1 MHRSR
6 VIPFVGAIALLGAIG
21 TPLRAQAAPKIE
33 LAFGYECGDRFI
45 VRNDGAQPVLVEY
58 AAAGSRDRSELHLNG
73 KQSAEIASAQDG
85 NLELWVGGKLVASE
99 PKGNRPCAAS
109 GKAQPNGNAQP
120 TGNAQPSGN
129 AQPTGNAQPSDTSVV
144 RPPDQPQAPDSAQQ
158 ADSTKSAPP
167 VVVYA
172 PPTDM
177 FLYPPHPFGDFYP
190 HYPHPSVGIFGAGG
204 YAGGGIRRGVAG
216 GKGSGRGRS

>member
-6 VIPFVGAIALLGAIG
+6 VIPFFGALALLCAVG

-45 VRNDGAQPVLVEY
+45 VRNDGTQPVLVEY

-99 PKGNRPCAAS
+99 PKGNRPCPAS
-109 GKAQPNGNAQP
+109 GKAQPA
-120 TGNAQPSGN
+120 
-129 AQPTGNAQPSDTSVV
+129 GNAQPSDSAQHSDTTVV
-144 RPPDQPQAPDSAQQ
+144 RPPDQPQAPDSTQQ
-158 ADSTKSAPP
+158 TDSTKRAPP
-167 VVVYA
+167 VFIFG
-172 PPTDM
+172 PPTDIVV
-177 FLYPPHPFGDFYP
+177 YPRNPYDDFYP
-190 HYPHPSVGIFGAGG
+190 HYPHPSVGIYGPGG
-204 YAGGGIRRGVAG
+204 YARGGNSRAVAG

>member
-6 VIPFVGAIALLGAIG
+6 VIPFFGALALLCAVG

-45 VRNDGAQPVLVEY
+45 VRNDGTQPVLLEY

-99 PKGNRPCAAS
+99 PKGNRPCPAS
-109 GKAQPNGNAQP
+109 GKAQPA
-120 TGNAQPSGN
+120 
-129 AQPTGNAQPSDTSVV
+129 GNAQPSDSAQHSDTTVV

-167 VVVYA
+167 VFVYA

-177 FLYPPHPFGDFYP
+177 FLYPPRPIGDVYP
-190 HYPHPSVGIFGAGG
+190 HYPHPSVGINGAGG
-204 YAGGGIRRGVAG
+204 YAGGGIRRAVAG

>member
-6 VIPFVGAIALLGAIG
+6 VIPFFGALVLLGAVG

-73 KQSAEIASAQDG
+73 KQSAEIASAQAG

-99 PKGNRPCAAS
+99 PKGNRPCPAS
-109 GKAQPNGNAQP
+109 GK
-120 TGNAQPSGN
+120 AQPSGN
-129 AQPTGNAQPSDTSVV
+129 AQPAGNAQPSDSAQHSDTTVV

-158 ADSTKSAPP
+158 TDSTKSAPP
-167 VVVYA
+167 VFTFG
-172 PPTDM
+172 PPTDIVV
-177 FLYPPHPFGDFYP
+177 YPRHPFDDFYP
-190 HYPHPSVGIFGAGG
+190 HYPHPSVGIYGPGG
-204 YAGGGIRRGVAG
+204 YAGGGIRRAVAG